1 MKNSSNITFTDFS
14 IFWIFF
20 KFLTEKWKTFEKP
33 DFFQIFFFTFLD
45 TMISFAIPEN
55 PRKKSFFQFFVF
67 PKMPKLKKIQS
78 KILEIPSGNLTLFL
92 RISV

>member
-33 DFFQIFFFTFLD
+33 DFFQIFFLLFRYNDLFGNSGKSKKKNQFSNFL
-45 TMISFAIPEN
+45 FFRKCRN
-55 PRKKSFFQFFVF
+55 LKKS
-67 PKMPKLKKIQS
+67 
-78 KILEIPSGNLTLFL
+78 N
-92 RISV
+92 